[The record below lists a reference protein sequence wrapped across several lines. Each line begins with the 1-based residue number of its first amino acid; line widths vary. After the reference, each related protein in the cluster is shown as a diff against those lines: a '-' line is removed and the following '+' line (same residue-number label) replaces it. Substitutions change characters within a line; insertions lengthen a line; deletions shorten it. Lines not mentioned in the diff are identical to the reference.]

1 MYVIDQFYLTFLEK
15 NDGID
20 NLRNDAKLDSA
31 NQTLECID
39 AARRVHDANHPHSRE
54 SHVSEGLEVVSLAHL
69 VINRVVW
76 SHEQKDVGRLSHITF
91 ERRIPV
97 SYTHLRAHETG
108 RNLVCRLLL
117 EKKKK
122 TNK

>member
-1 MYVIDQFYLTFLEK
+1 MDVIDQFYLTFLEK

-91 ERRIPV
+91 ERRILRDV
-97 SYTHLRAHETG
+97 CLLYTSDAADD
-108 RNLVCRLLL
+108 LLCV
-117 EKKKK
+117 
-122 TNK
+122 